1 MAAEQA
7 SNESLREAA
16 AAAAGGSAARLA
28 RSDAARPLPTEVA
41 RATRTARAATI
52 PGALDAATGVATAT
66 PFTARPGVDGTATG
80 PADALVDAVHAGAR
94 SRQAAL
100 AALDRSASGAGVGS
114 RGAAPSDRRPEVSAA
129 RDVAPLLSGS
139 SSGSALDGWQ
149 EVPLD
154 ELPDCSPPGR
164 QDLLKKRILL
174 AASVKREC
182 SHASGSYRFVE
193 VRSLGAFLMWSRPN
207 PDRRAGQ
214 PRDRDACDVLQRALA
229 CLGDPSSQ
237 ESKSR

>member
-1 MAAEQA
+1 
-7 SNESLREAA
+7 
-16 AAAAGGSAARLA
+16 
-28 RSDAARPLPTEVA
+28 
-41 RATRTARAATI
+41 
-52 PGALDAATGVATAT
+52 
-66 PFTARPGVDGTATG
+66 
-80 PADALVDAVHAGAR
+80 
-94 SRQAAL
+94 
-100 AALDRSASGAGVGS
+100 
-114 RGAAPSDRRPEVSAA
+114 VSAA

-139 SSGSALDGWQ
+139 SSGTALDGWQ

-193 VRSLGAFLMWSRPN
+193 ARSLGAFLMWSRPS
-207 PDRRAGQ
+207 PERGAGQ